1 LTEAAIEGK
10 SDWLRGLKENVII
23 GRLIPAGTGYNAYEE
38 SMSSFDTD
46 LGAGMM
52 YGYEG
57 NLAGTDEDMILD
69 DNSARRY
76 DFEDPATVGLSIF
89 APGKDGLDDD
99 DDNKLMGLPN
109 DEVVGEDSEDEWED
123 PASDDFEDDDL

>member
-1 LTEAAIEGK
+1 
-10 SDWLRGLKENVII
+10 
-23 GRLIPAGTGYNAYEE
+23 
-38 SMSSFDTD
+38 MSSLDTD

-52 YGYEG
+52 YGYKG
-57 NLAGTDEDMILD
+57 NLTGSDEDVILNY
-69 DNSARRY
+69 NSARRD

-109 DEVVGEDSEDEWED
+109 DEVVGEDSEDDWKIQ
-123 PASDDFEDDDL
+123 LVMILKMTICK